1 MHMQDDILVLM
12 KFDNYHIIVLI
23 CFKWLAQSIAGK
35 PVLVHKFDHSLKQLL
50 HMCVKEVV
58 YTSLLLHQ
66 LIIDA
71 RC

>member
-1 MHMQDDILVLM
+1 MHMQDEILVLM

-50 HMCVKEVV
+50 GSMQYDLRHFCTCV
-58 YTSLLLHQ
+58 
-66 LIIDA
+66 
-71 RC
+71 